1 MTQKSLEDQLIWL
14 LEVSRQMLATRDLGQ
29 LLTLIADSFLHVT
42 QTRRSFV
49 MLRDRKTGILV
60 QRVGRDHEGFDIE
73 HSDNLV
79 ASVNTRVFNEGKGVY
94 ETNTQGH
101 DDKAQRFVVC
111 LPLISAGETIGTI
124 YGDAPCDDDFDAPN
138 GERRPINMLADHV
151 AVAIENARMFERA
164 TNDPLTGLPNSSY
177 FLLELAKVM
186 RGSRTGSE
194 GGLILLDID
203 SFKRVNTVGGAEVG
217 DQALIDIAATLQE
230 VLRADGLV
238 ARYGSDKFAV
248 LLPPDPALSIHVRL
262 RDVAERARASVAAK
276 TSHGVSLSACL
287 GGLSFSNDTVESAP
301 DLVAIADDAL
311 GRARSRGESEVE
323 II

>member
-14 LEVSRQMLATRDLGQ
+14 LEVSRQMLATRDLSQ
-29 LLTLIADSFLHVT
+29 LLTLVADSFLHVT
-42 QTRRSFV
+42 NTRRAFV
-49 MLRDRKTGILV
+49 MLRDRKTGVLV
-60 QRVGRDHEGFDIE
+60 QRVGRDADGGHVE

-79 ASVNTRVFNEGKGVY
+79 ASVNTRVFSEGKGVF
-94 ETNTQGH
+94 ETNTQDH
-101 DDKAQRFVVC
+101 QSNSERFVVC
-111 LPLISAGETIGTI
+111 LPLINAGETIGTL
-124 YGDAPCDDDFDAPN
+124 YGDAPCGDGYDAPN
-138 GERRPINMLADHV
+138 GERRPIHMLADHV

-186 RGSRTGSE
+186 RGSRTGNE
-194 GGLILLDID
+194 GGLVLLDID

-217 DQALIDIAATLQE
+217 DQALIDIAGTLQE

-262 RDVAERARASVAAK
+262 RDVAERARACVAAK
-276 TSHGVSLSACL
+276 TYHGVSLSACL

-311 GRARSRGESEVE
+311 AKTQQRSESEVK

>member
-14 LEVSRQMLATRDLGQ
+14 LEVSRQMLATRDLSQ
-29 LLTLIADSFLHVT
+29 LLTLVADSFLHVT
-42 QTRRSFV
+42 NTRRSFV
-49 MLRDRKTGILV
+49 MLRDRKTGVLV
-60 QRVGRDHEGFDIE
+60 QRVGRDAEGTNVE

-79 ASVNTRVFNEGKGVY
+79 ASVNTRVFNEGKGLF
-94 ETNTQGH
+94 ETNTQDH
-101 DDKAQRFVVC
+101 QKKSERFVVC
-111 LPLISAGETIGTI
+111 LPLINAGETIGTL
-124 YGDAPCDDDFDAPN
+124 YGDAPCGEGFDAPN
-138 GERRPINMLADHV
+138 GERRPIHMLADHV

-164 TNDPLTGLPNSSY
+164 ANDPLTGLPNSSY

-186 RGSRTGSE
+186 RGSRARNE
-194 GGLILLDID
+194 GGLVLLDID

-217 DQALIDIAATLQE
+217 DQALIDIAGTLQE

-248 LLPPDPALSIHVRL
+248 LLPPDPAVSIHVRL
-262 RDVAERARASVAAK
+262 RDVAERARACVAAK
-276 TSHGVSLSACL
+276 TYHGVSLSACL

-301 DLVAIADDAL
+301 DLVALADDAL
-311 GRARSRGESEVE
+311 AKARQRGESEVE